1 MYELTRLIPRGMVT
15 TYGHLARLAGYPSH
29 SRLVGQAL
37 KFLGPSIVAA
47 EEANGGGGPDAG
59 AGVPGEAGEV
69 PWFRVLSASGAISD
83 RGDGGAGATRQAERL
98 RQGEC
103 VALRSSAQRGASH
116 DLTAVLLF
124 VRGSRGEREWDTD
137 KVPGQSGPLW
147 LV

>member
-47 EEANGGGGPDAG
+47 EAANGGGAAGAG
-59 AGVPGEAGEV
+59 AGVGAGEPGEAGEV

-83 RGDGGAGATRQAERL
+83 RGDGGAGAARQAERL

-103 VALRSSAQRGASH
+103 VAPGA
-116 DLTAVLLF
+116 AV
-124 VRGSRGEREWDTD
+124 E
-137 KVPGQSGPLW
+137 KSGPRADCRATLRQRKSR
-147 LV
+147 